1 MKDYMVKATANDG
14 QIRAVAVVTTEL
26 VEEAR
31 ESHDTFPTASAA
43 LGRALTGTLLLG
55 STLKGAD
62 TLTLRILGD
71 GPLGGIITQV
81 GSDSLVRG
89 YVQEPHT
96 HLPATP
102 QGKLDVGGAVGKGF
116 LYLTKELGIGEPYTG
131 SVPLVSGEIAQDI
144 TEYLATS
151 EQIPSVCALGVLVD
165 TDNSIKA
172 AGGFL
177 IQVMPGAEE
186 DTIKAIEDQLATVKP
201 ISQMVAEGL
210 KPEEVLQEILGKSKI
225 KILDK
230 REVGFKC
237 TCSRERLEKVL
248 ISLGREE
255 LRAMIEEHGQ
265 AELCCH
271 FCNKFYEFS
280 GEDINNLLA
289 EIEKDDNSAD

>member
-1 MKDYMVKATANDG
+1 MKDYMIKATANDG

-31 ESHDTFPTASAA
+31 KSHDTFPTASAA
-43 LGRALTGTLLLG
+43 LGRALTGILLLG
-55 STLKGAD
+55 STLKGSD
-62 TLTLRILGD
+62 TLTLRIIGD
-71 GPLGGIITQV
+71 GPLGGLITQV
-81 GSDSLVRG
+81 GAESLVRG

-96 HLPATP
+96 HLPSTP

-116 LYLTKELGIGEPYTG
+116 LYITKELGVGEPYTG

-186 DTIKAIEDQLATVKP
+186 DIIQTIEDQLATITP
-201 ISQMVAEGL
+201 LSQMVADGL
-210 KPEEVLQEILGKSKI
+210 TPEEILLEVLGHSEI
-225 KILDK
+225 KILEK
-230 REVGFKC
+230 TEVGFKC

-255 LRAMIEEHGQ
+255 LRAMLEEQGQ

-280 GEDINNLLA
+280 GEDINRLLA
-289 EIEKDDNSAD
+289 EIEKENSEG